1 MSSNT
6 QGESPHSDVQ
16 LGPVDFLV
24 VEFPGAHMTGEGLP
38 LLVDLVDRGIIR
50 VLDLVFMKKREDG
63 TVLTLDIGELDRDG
77 DRGLA
82 VFAGASSGLLG
93 PEDLEEAGQA
103 LEAGSAAAIV
113 VYENR
118 WAAPLATAL
127 ARGGARLVAG
137 ARIPAPVLLEA
148 LDAVEAQSPIPASAG
163 TREG

>member
-1 MSSNT
+1 
-6 QGESPHSDVQ
+6 
-16 LGPVDFLV
+16 
-24 VEFPGAHMTGEGLP
+24 
-38 LLVDLVDRGIIR
+38 VDRGIIR
-50 VLDLVFMKKREDG
+50 VLDLVFMKKRDDG
-63 TVLTLDIGELDRDG
+63 TVLALDLGELDREG
-77 DRGLA
+77 ARGLA

-127 ARGGARLVAG
+127 VRGGARVVAG
-137 ARIPAPVLLEA
+137 ARIPVPVLLEA
-148 LDAVEAQSPIPASAG
+148 LDAVEAQASIPATSG